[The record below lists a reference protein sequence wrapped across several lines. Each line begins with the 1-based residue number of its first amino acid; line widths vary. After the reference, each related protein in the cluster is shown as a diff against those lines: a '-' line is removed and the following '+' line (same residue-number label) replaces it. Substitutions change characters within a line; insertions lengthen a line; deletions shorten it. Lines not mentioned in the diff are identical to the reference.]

1 MRDHA
6 IVCDN
11 RDLAGPRGAGRPGGG
26 RDTGPGRRPIA
37 VEGAQMGA
45 AGPRPASP
53 ERDDAELM
61 RQLAAGRQEALG
73 PLHARYAPL
82 IFNLAAQTLDRPAAE
97 ELVQEVFV
105 AVWRNAA
112 TFDPAR
118 GAFRSWVLQIAH
130 LRILNELRRRGRRP
144 QAAPDPDGLRLAS
157 LPDQEPEPDE
167 LAWREYRRAAV
178 QSAVAALPPAQ
189 RQALSLAYFE
199 ELTHEQVASF
209 LNLPLGT
216 AKTRIRAGL
225 QKLRLQLAPLVLVA
239 LAALAGTLGV
249 RVQQQRAQQAR
260 DEAALRLTT
269 QSDLAPRRLTA
280 APGVPAATH
289 ANYRSRPGN
298 DLVVI
303 NLEHFA
309 PAPAGKVYQAWVRRG
324 GTWFSL
330 GTAHLDADGYALLIA
345 QGDELASP
353 PDALEVTL
361 EPAGGSKTPTGPV
374 IVSWTSAER

>member
-1 MRDHA
+1 MRDNA
-6 IVCDN
+6 TTCDT
-11 RDLAGPRGAGRPGGG
+11 REPA
-26 RDTGPGRRPIA
+26 RRPAA

-45 AGPRPASP
+45 AGPRSAPP
-53 ERDDAELM
+53 ERGDEELM
-61 RQLAAGRQEALG
+61 RQIAAGQPEALG

-82 IFNLAAQTLDRPAAE
+82 IFNLAAQSLDRPAAE
-97 ELVQEVFV
+97 EIVQEVFV

-118 GAFRSWVLQIAH
+118 GTFRSWVLQIAH

-144 QAAPDPDGLRLAS
+144 QAAADPDGLLLAS
-157 LPDQEPEPDE
+157 LPDREPEPDE
-167 LAWREYRRAAV
+167 LAWREYRRAVV
-178 QSAVAALPPAQ
+178 QSAVEALPSPQ
-189 RQALSLAYFE
+189 RQALSLAFFDD
-199 ELTHEQVASF
+199 LTHEQVAAF

-225 QKLRLQLAPLVLVA
+225 QKLRLQLAPLVLVV

-249 RVQQQRAQQAR
+249 RYQQQRALKAR
-260 DEAALRLTT
+260 DDAALRLVT
-269 QSDLAPRRLTA
+269 QSDLAPHRLTA

-298 DLVVI
+298 DLAVI
-303 NLEHFA
+303 NLENFA
-309 PAPAGKVYQAWVRRG
+309 PPPTGRAYQVWLRHG

-330 GTAHLDADGYALLIA
+330 GVAHLDGSGNALLIA
-345 QGDELASP
+345 QGAELTTA

-361 EPAGGSKTPTGPV
+361 EPAGGSKAPTGPV
-374 IVSWTSAER
+374 IVSWPGP